1 MLATYKHSRR
11 QSTGPGRMDAPS
23 ASCFLSRI
31 SGWRD
36 RRLYPL
42 AGGSRGGAANPVRA
56 LAGAGGVIFYD
67 WVGAGGAV
75 ELPGRSA
82 PAPGGVDLRWGGPR
96 VPFLSPTRAREA
108 LMMAGAGGAMRAT
121 GWRATAIRFQQ
132 FGEGGPA
139 CTISLTHSRARGAD
153 DGGRRRRDASY
164 GVARDSHPVSTIR

>member
-1 MLATYKHSRR
+1 
-11 QSTGPGRMDAPS
+11 MDAPS

-56 LAGAGGVIFYD
+56 VAGAGGVIFYD

-132 FGEGGPA
+132 FGEGRAGPFLPPA
-139 CTISLTHSRARGAD
+139 ALD
-153 DGGRRRRDASY
+153 WPGGCRFLFGEFGWRRRPSY
-164 GVARDSHPVSTIR
+164 RVSVAAGGLATPR